1 MQQSLRRKLVGT
13 KLIATVWADNTYF
26 SKDNPA
32 QTYMQMGVYH
42 EGEGRCACSFAS
54 LDSDKKTGKVSF
66 TVSKK
71 QLEKFGIK
79 LVIED

>member
-13 KLIATVWADNTYF
+13 KLVATVWADNTF
-26 SKDNPA
+26 FGDGKQE

-42 EGEGRCACSFAS
+42 EGDRRCDQRFAS
-54 LDSDKKTGKVSF
+54 LDSDKNTGKVAL
-66 TVSKK
+66 TISKK
-71 QLEKFGIK
+71 QLDRFGIK